1 MRDDDVSP
9 PSKHPKLRKELRD
22 YGILAAY
29 LYVWFTALLYY
40 KSAILQADGI
50 NFVPWTFAA
59 IKALVVAK
67 FMLLGRVLRI
77 GDGRGHQPLIVPTL
91 IRTFGFLVVVG
102 VLTIVEEAV
111 VGLIHGRSLWSSI
124 AEIGGGTLNQAA
136 ATTLLMVL
144 TFVPYFA
151 FRALSDVVGEG
162 TLVQLYFAPRHRA

>member
-1 MRDDDVSP
+1 MRDDDASP
-9 PSKHPKLRKELRD
+9 PSKHPKLWKELRD
-22 YGILAAY
+22 YSILAAY
-29 LYVWFTALLYY
+29 LYVWFTALLFY

-50 NFVPWTFAA
+50 DFVPWTFAA

-102 VLTIVEEAV
+102 VLTVVEEAV

-124 AEIGGGTLNQAA
+124 AEIGGGTLNQAV
-136 ATTLLMVL
+136 ATTLLMFL

-151 FRALSDVVGEG
+151 FRALTDVVGEG